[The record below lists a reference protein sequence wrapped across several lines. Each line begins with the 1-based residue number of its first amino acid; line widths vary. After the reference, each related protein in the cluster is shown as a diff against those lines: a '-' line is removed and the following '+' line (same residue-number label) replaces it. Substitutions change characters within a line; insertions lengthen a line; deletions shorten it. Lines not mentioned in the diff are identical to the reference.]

1 MHPQNIQDKLSELEQ
16 KKQMKQK
23 QLDQLQHRQQAL
35 ENQLNKKHRSDETR
49 LKILLGSY
57 LIKQLKKNS
66 KRLDL
71 VEKHKQNLI
80 NYCQLNKNLKA
91 RQVDS
96 QLIELFFEKLK

>member
-16 KKQMKQK
+16 KKQIKQK

-35 ENQLNKKHRSDETR
+35 ENQLEKKRRSDETR

-57 LIKQLKKNS
+57 SIKQLKKDS

-71 VEKHKQNLI
+71 VEKHKKELI
-80 NYCQLNKNLKA
+80 DYCQLNKNLKTGQA
-91 RQVDS
+91 DS
-96 QLIELFFEKLK
+96 KLIELFFEKLK